1 MTSLEE
7 QILHLE
13 KKGEKTRSL
22 LKIWYKTLKEF
33 KKRHGYFPNLLTP
46 KSFSEKLTYRKLY
59 QRSLLLPL
67 SRFACKYS
75 VRDYIKTSVGEKHLI
90 PLIDTIFDSKDFSL
104 DKLPSS
110 FIMKASHGS
119 GWNYIVHDKKKED
132 ETQLR
137 RLISAWLNCNYSI
150 SFTGESQYE
159 NIRPCVVVEEL
170 LIDENGKVPKDY
182 KFHCFG
188 KAGSEKVIIQVST
201 DRLQD
206 HSLAFLSEDWDLLD
220 LSFDKYKKTSIKPE
234 KPEDLIQLISIAKDL
249 SKFFDYS
256 RIDLYTHQS
265 NIYFGE
271 ITFLP
276 GNGMEKFNPE
286 EMDLEFGL
294 LMKDFELKKDP
305 ILKRFIR

>member
-1 MTSLEE
+1 MISLEE
-7 QILHLE
+7 QIAHLE
-13 KKGEKTRSL
+13 KKGKKRRSL

-33 KKRHGYFPNLLTP
+33 KKRHGYFPNLFNP
-46 KSFSEKLTYRKLY
+46 RSFSEKLTYRKLY
-59 QRSLLLPL
+59 QRNLLLPL
-67 SRFACKYS
+67 SSFACKYS
-75 VRDYIKTSVGEKHLI
+75 VRNYISESIGEEHLI
-90 PLIDTIFDSKDFSL
+90 PLIDKIFNAKDFSL

-119 GWNYIVHDKKKED
+119 GWNYIVHDKKTEN

-159 NIRPCVVVEEL
+159 NIHPCVVIEEL
-170 LIDENGKVPKDY
+170 LIDNNGKVPKDY

-188 KAGSEKVIIQVST
+188 KAGCEKIIVQVST

-220 LSFDKYKKTSIKPE
+220 LSFDKYKKTSSKPE
-234 KPEDLIQLISIAKDL
+234 KPENLSQLITIAKKL
-249 SKFFDYS
+249 SKSFDYS
-256 RIDLYTHQS
+256 RIDLYTHQEK
-265 NIYFGE
+265 IYFGE

-294 LMKDFELKKDP
+294 LMKNFELKKDP
-305 ILKRFIR
+305 VIKRFIR